1 MSNGFNGMT
10 DEALALAAQDGDKA
24 AEAELV
30 KRYWNFAEKLSRSYY
45 AAGVERDDL
54 FQIAVIALFGA
65 VRSYSPDK
73 GAGFRTY
80 ASVCMRNGIF
90 DAARKSGAAKN
101 APAGKTVSIDDAGA
115 LAGDVPIA
123 DIPSPEPTPEA
134 QFIQK
139 EAEAGFYATLQN
151 LLGEPDFSI
160 FRLYLAGL
168 PYKDISAKIGVSAK
182 KVDNTVYAAK
192 KKIEKVMHSINKD

>member
-1 MSNGFNGMT
+1 MSNDFTDRT
-10 DEALALAAQDGDKA
+10 DEALAFAAQEGDKS

-30 KRYWNFAEKLSRSYY
+30 KRYWNFAEKFSRSYY

-90 DAARKSGAAKN
+90 DAVRKSGAAKN

-123 DIPSPEPTPEA
+123 DIPSPDPTPEA

-168 PYKDISAKIGVSAK
+168 PYKEISSKIGVSAK

-192 KKIEKVMHSINKD
+192 KKLEKVMREMHKD